1 MSGTKRLGL
10 IVNPWAGI
18 GGRVGL
24 KGSDGADVI
33 RKAVELGAVRESP
46 QRAQLALARLAQL
59 RDRVE
64 IVTCPG
70 EMGADECRA
79 AGFAP
84 RVLEEPRV
92 LEGAARPRG
101 VGLPDGARV
110 TTGEDTERAARAMVD
125 MGVDLLLFAGGD
137 GTARNIHDAICHGD
151 VRHDAARSKL
161 PVLGI
166 PAGVKIHSAIFANTP
181 AQAGDLAALYL
192 SGGRVH
198 LREVE
203 VMDIDEEAYR
213 DNRVSARLYGYLTVP
228 FMRELV
234 QSAKAGSPASDL
246 ATMRGIAT
254 DIVNSMHPER
264 VYIIGPGTTTRAVME
279 ALGLENTLLG
289 VDVVLGRKLVARDAN
304 EDQLLS
310 LIEKTPATIVVTV
323 IGGQGHIFG
332 RGNQQISPRVIWRV
346 GRKNIV
352 VAAAGSKLLSLGGR
366 PMLVDTGD
374 EELDRELSGYLMVIT
389 GLKERIVYQ
398 VAGATASSRH
408 GRRG

>member
-1 MSGTKRLGL
+1 MKRLGL

-33 RKAVELGAVRESP
+33 RKAVELGAARESP
-46 QRAQLALARLAQL
+46 HRARLAL
-59 RDRVE
+59 TRLARIRDRVDL
-64 IVTCPG
+64 VTCPG
-70 EMGADECRA
+70 EMGEDEARA
-79 AGFAP
+79 SGF
-84 RVLEEPRV
+84 EPRV
-92 LEGAARPRG
+92 LEGAEGTRG
-101 VGLPDGARV
+101 LAQPDGGRV
-110 TTGEDTERAARAMVD
+110 TTAEDTERAARAMTD

-137 GTARNIHDAICHGD
+137 GTARNIHDA
-151 VRHDAARSKL
+151 VRPDL

-166 PAGVKIHSAIFANTP
+166 PAGVKIHSAVFANTP

-192 SGGRVH
+192 SGGRVS

-203 VMDIDEEAYR
+203 VMDIDEEAFR
-213 DNRVSARLYGYLTVP
+213 DNRLSARLYGYLTVP
-228 FMRELV
+228 FMREMV
-234 QSAKAGSPASDL
+234 QSAKAGSPAGDL
-246 ATMRGIAT
+246 ATMRDIAT
-254 DIVNSMHPER
+254 DIVNSMRPER
-264 VYIIGPGTTTRAVME
+264 AYIIGPGTTTRAVME

-289 VDVVLGRKLVARDAN
+289 IDVVRGGKLVARDAN
-304 EDQLLS
+304 EDQLLR

-323 IGGQGHIFG
+323 IGGQGHVFG

-366 PMLVDTGD
+366 PLLVDTGD
-374 EELDRELSGYLMVIT
+374 EELDRELSGYFTVIT

-398 VAGATASSRH
+398 VAGATAPQ
-408 GRRG
+408 